1 MDERLKNWHPTKAEV
16 EEIVRELRPIIRDLA
31 RQEAASMVAG
41 LRRPRHLATV
51 A

>member
-16 EEIVRELRPIIRDLA
+16 EAIVQELRPIIRDLA
-31 RQEAASMVAG
+31 RQEAAMVAG
-41 LRRPRHLATV
+41 PRRPRQLVNV